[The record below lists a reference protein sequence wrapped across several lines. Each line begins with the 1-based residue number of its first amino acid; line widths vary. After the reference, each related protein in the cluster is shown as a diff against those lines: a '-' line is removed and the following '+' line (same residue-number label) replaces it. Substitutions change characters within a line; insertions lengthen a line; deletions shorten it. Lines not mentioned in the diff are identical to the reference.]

1 MTSLRVFCCVL
12 MCVESGETEY
22 MTSAETTRLLGVDRV
37 DSAPKVKAAAG
48 NGMMTTLRQRFAGH
62 LLNKDDITEGLHAS
76 GVAIYTV

>member
-48 NGMMTTLRQRFAGH
+48 SNGMMTTLRQRFAGH
-62 LLNKDDITEGLHAS
+62 LLNKDDITEGCMH
-76 GVAIYTV
+76 TV